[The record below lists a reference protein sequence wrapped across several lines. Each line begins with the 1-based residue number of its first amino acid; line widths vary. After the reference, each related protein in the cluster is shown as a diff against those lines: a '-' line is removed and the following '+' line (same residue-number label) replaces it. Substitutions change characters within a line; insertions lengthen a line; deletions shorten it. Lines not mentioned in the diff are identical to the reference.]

1 MPQLKELKKIY
12 NKSYFPPCL
21 SIRFYDTIISDI
33 KTRDFFM
40 SKGWDSGM
48 LKKLKA
54 LVGKGLSTAEMG
66 KKLGMSKN
74 AVVGKLN
81 RLGWNAKASEVVEKK
96 PAKSTKEKPTAK
108 TAKAPAKK
116 AAPVKKTVAKKAPV
130 KVADK
135 KAVAKKPVV
144 KKAEKPVK
152 KETVK
157 KEKVAEKNTKPAK
170 KEAVKV
176 VEKPVIKT
184 ASKKTQKDLALHEL
198 LIQHA
203 LQMASLKPNQC
214 RWPIGD
220 PDSDNFHFC
229 GETVFAGKPYCYEH
243 CRQAYQFTPPKKK

>member
-1 MPQLKELKKIY
+1 
-12 NKSYFPPCL
+12 
-21 SIRFYDTIISDI
+21 
-33 KTRDFFM
+33 M
-40 SKGWDSGM
+40 STGWDSGM

-54 LVGKGLSTAEMG
+54 LVGKGLSTSEMG

-81 RLGWNAKASEVVEKK
+81 RLGWNAKATEVAEPKNKK
-96 PAKSTKEKPTAK
+96 VTK
-108 TAKAPAKK
+108 PAKK
-116 AAPVKKTVAKKAPV
+116 AAKVEKTPAKKTVAKKTVTKTP
-130 KVADK
+130 
-135 KAVAKKPVV
+135 AKKV
-144 KKAEKPVK
+144 VK
-152 KETVK
+152 KETVVAK
-157 KEKVAEKNTKPAK
+157 KTPKTVSKKTVKETKVVVEKTPKAAEK
-170 KEAVKV
+170 KV
-176 VEKPVIKT
+176 VEKEKPVIKT

-243 CRQAYQFTPPKKK
+243 CRQAYQFTPPKKNK